1 MKHPTLRFRALLVP
15 ALAAVLVSA
24 GACAQQAP
32 AQDTSADAPRQRL
45 DANGDG
51 VIDKDEAAK
60 APRLAQ
66 KFDQLDANHDGL
78 LQADELPRGARNAR
92 GGADGDDDSG
102 GGTHGRLMQLD
113 TDHDG
118 RVSAAEAAA
127 KPELAQRFA
136 QLDSN
141 HDGFLDRSDFQAR
154 MQQKQAEC
162 FDNADADK
170 DGKLSRDEFDAARQ
184 QCSKQGGMH
193 GPRGGGDAP
202 APAPQG

>member
-51 VIDKDEAAK
+51 AIDKGEAAK

-66 KFDQLDANHDGL
+66 QFDQLDKNHDGRL
-78 LQADELPRGARNAR
+78 TADERPQMRRDGR
-92 GGADGDDDSG
+92 GGADGEG
-102 GGTHGRLMQLD
+102 GGMHERLMQLD

-118 RVSAAEAAA
+118 RISSKEAAA
-127 KPELAQRFA
+127 KPEMAQRFA
-136 QLDSN
+136 QLDSD
-141 HDGFLDRSDFQAR
+141 HDGFLDRSDFKAHR
-154 MQQKQAEC
+154 QQKQDEC
-162 FDNADADK
+162 FARADADK
-170 DGKLSRDEFDAARQ
+170 NGQISRAEFDAAQ
-184 QCSKQGGMH
+184 KDCH
-193 GPRGGGDAP
+193 PRGGMRGDDTPPP
-202 APAPQG
+202 AG